1 MSRPELRRLGAAG
14 CLLAALSSQQIGYA
28 AGAVGDSPLV
38 AGTVMVSAG
47 AGVLAVSVHR
57 RGGGLRLRRFDGA
70 TWRLVARVA
79 ISIGVIG
86 TMYLLAVQRLSLGT
100 AAAVMVLG
108 PLAIGLHGVWRA
120 RSTAWGRWHLA
131 WRGVALAG
139 VVLLNRPWRGEADPI
154 GLCAATA
161 VAIACWNYVVAIGRL
176 EARGLA
182 HRGTAT
188 AGLLAGAALVCATG
202 VLALGGTLDG
212 HHGTLGRLV
221 VLSLAGVL
229 AWTVPTVL
237 QNIAVGLA
245 SARDLGVLYSLE
257 SPVAA
262 LIAQIGVCAGLLN
275 GHERPGPAGWVA
287 ITMIVAASVAVS
299 LRTTRPHSGGDP
311 DHR

>member
-14 CLLAALSSQQIGYA
+14 CLPAALSSQQIGYA
-28 AGAVGDSPLV
+28 AGAVGGSPLV

-47 AGVLAVSVHR
+47 AGVLAASVHW
-57 RGGGLRLRRFDGA
+57 RGGGLRMRRFDRA
-70 TWRLVARVA
+70 TWWLVARVA

-86 TMYLLAVQRLSLGT
+86 TMYLLAVQRLSLGI
-100 AAAVMVLG
+100 AAAVMVFG
-108 PLAIGLHGVWRA
+108 PLSIGWVGVSRA

-139 VVLLNRPWRGEADPI
+139 VVLLNRPWRGEVDPS
-154 GLCAATA
+154 GLCAALA
-161 VAIACWNYVVAIGRL
+161 VAVACWNYVVAIERL
-176 EARGLA
+176 QDRGLA

-188 AGLLAGAALVCATG
+188 AGLLAGAALITVTG
-202 VLALGGTLDG
+202 VLAFGGTLSVNDG
-212 HHGTLGRLV
+212 TSGRLI

-275 GHERPGPAGWVA
+275 STERPGPGGWVA
-287 ITMIVAASVAVS
+287 IAMIVAASAAVS
-299 LRTTRPHSGGDP
+299 LRATRPHHGEDP
-311 DHR
+311 GLS

>member
-28 AGAVGDSPLV
+28 AGALDDSPLV
-38 AGTVMVSAG
+38 AGMVMVSAG
-47 AGVLAVSVHR
+47 AGVLAVSVHW
-57 RGGGLRLRRFDGA
+57 RGGGLRARRFDRA
-70 TWRLVARVA
+70 AWWLVARVA

-86 TMYLLAVQRLSLGT
+86 TMYLLAVQRLSLGI

-108 PLAIGLHGVWRA
+108 PLAIGLRGVWRA
-120 RSTAWGRWHLA
+120 RSTAWGRWHLV
-131 WRGVALAG
+131 WRGIALAG
-139 VVLLNRPWRGEADPI
+139 VVLLNRPWRGEADPA
-154 GLCAATA
+154 GLCAALA
-161 VAIACWNYVVAIGRL
+161 VAVASWNYVVAIGRL
-176 EARGLA
+176 EVRGLA

-188 AGLLAGAALVCATG
+188 AGLLSAAVLITVTG
-202 VLALGGTLDG
+202 VLALGGTPGGNDG
-212 HHGTLGRLV
+212 TSGRLV

-275 GHERPGPAGWVA
+275 STERPGPAGWVA
-287 ITMIVAASVAVS
+287 ITMIVAASAAVS
-299 LRTTRPHSGGDP
+299 LRAARPDRGEGP
-311 DHR
+311 EHR